1 MLVACSSAWAAA
13 VANVQ
18 KTARRA
24 AVSGAFIEPPR
35 LWRAARTN
43 AAELRTVT
51 GKKYAMRPFL
61 VLALALCALAAVPA
75 LAQTNPPGYT
85 ALDAA
90 QQAKLQG
97 HVGTWQCSSVPPG
110 SPVSV
115 TETQQGNWFVAR
127 RSGDPSTGSG
137 PATSY
142 ERWSHALK
150 AYVLIAIFDSG
161 ASDVA
166 QTISLDPDNA
176 TLRFREPET

>member
-1 MLVACSSAWAAA
+1 
-13 VANVQ
+13 
-18 KTARRA
+18 
-24 AVSGAFIEPPR
+24 
-35 LWRAARTN
+35 
-43 AAELRTVT
+43 
-51 GKKYAMRPFL
+51 MRP
-61 VLALALCALAAVPA
+61 VLIVALCALAAVPA

-115 TETQQGNWFVAR
+115 TESEQGNWFVAR
-127 RSGDPSTGSG
+127 RSGEL

-150 AYVLIAIFDSG
+150 AYVLIAVFDSG

-166 QTISLDPDNA
+166 QTPSLDPDNA
-176 TLRFREPET
+176 TYTEMWPPLDNQGRKRFDVTVTRTGDVIRSTAQFYDEKGNVRNSETTCTKK